1 MSDFQQSIKQWVFI
15 DNQIKKAN
23 AELYELR
30 KKRRDF
36 SDSIFSYV
44 ETNKLDNAVIEISDG
59 TLKFQQTK
67 SFNPLTFKYIESC
80 LNDCISDEEQVKM
93 LMKYIKNKREY
104 KFNSDIKRQYK

>member
-1 MSDFQQSIKQWVFI
+1 MSDFQNSIKKWVFI

-23 AELYELR
+23 TELYELR
-30 KKRRDF
+30 KQRRDF
-36 SDSIFSYV
+36 SDTIFSYV

-59 TLKFQQTK
+59 TLKFQQNK

-104 KFNSDIKRQYK
+104 KFNSDIRRQYK